1 MMRGRGN
8 AAGVTGMVLW
18 SKAEDDLLLAIAHE
32 FSGNW
37 TLVSE
42 VLSLSLSMQGIYRP
56 PTLCKQRFR
65 QITVGRGRR
74 SACCR
79 RCDSCLTSRCL
90 WNCWVYGLGIA
101 SAELAGGLGPCN

>member
-1 MMRGRGN
+1 MLRGRGG
-8 AAGVTGMVLW
+8 AGGVTGTVLW

-56 PTLCKQRFR
+56 PPLCKQRFR
-65 QITVGRGRR
+65 QITVRGGRAFPVFCGYFGWRFWR
-74 SACCR
+74 
-79 RCDSCLTSRCL
+79 
-90 WNCWVYGLGIA
+90 VKG
-101 SAELAGGLGPCN
+101 